1 MIQQG
6 AVLGIDVGFSARRDT
21 TCLCL
26 LKWDVGSITFS
37 FEKVGVATAKRVHVL
52 DTFLTE
58 QGHIDAVAIDGPLTR
73 GLRRV
78 PHYRSAEALLSRGLF
93 QKRGKAGQT
102 NSPIGRELHHHA
114 TLLAEMILERE
125 QTGSVVISR
134 ASHIEPIHDATI
146 VEAFPNQFLAVL
158 IHESDLP
165 TLHRDASDR
174 YWEVL
179 VKNNGLT
186 VLLSYLLP
194 SRTFSI
200 DLDRIKDHDQRA
212 AAVCA
217 LTGLTVVAGAAVG
230 VGDPEN
236 GDIFLPPTALWG
248 GSQSRQQPWAEA
260 ALRENVA
267 TLLTSGASLVPARRL
282 ARARF
287 HENYWIH

>member
-1 MIQQG
+1 MIEQG
-6 AVLGIDVGFSARRDT
+6 AVLGIDVGFSTRRET

-26 LKWDVGSITFS
+26 LRWNVDSITFS
-37 FEKVGVATAKRVHVL
+37 FRKVGVDTAARARVFDTVL
-52 DTFLTE
+52 TG

-78 PHYRSAEALLSRGLF
+78 PHYRSADALLSRGVF
-93 QKRGKAGQT
+93 QKRGKPGQT
-102 NSPIGRELHHHA
+102 SSPTGQQLHHHA
-114 TLLAEMILERE
+114 TLLAEMILERD

-134 ASHIEPIHDATI
+134 ASHIEPIHDTTI

-165 TLHRDASDR
+165 PLRRDASDR

-179 VKNNGLT
+179 VKSNGLR
-186 VLLSYLLP
+186 VLLSCLLP
-194 SRTFSI
+194 FRTLSN
-200 DLDRIKDHDQRA
+200 DLDRIQDHDQRA

-217 LTGLTVVAGAAVG
+217 LTGLTVVAGLAVG
-230 VGDPEN
+230 VGDPED

-260 ALRENVA
+260 ALRTN
-267 TLLTSGASLVPARRL
+267 GASLVPAHRL
-282 ARARF
+282 ARVRF
-287 HENYWIH
+287 HEKYWIH